1 MLSSDAASAALQFL
15 HPNEKHFVG
24 TTPLYDG
31 LLKFAVEHLQYAI
44 CPRAKCHTSE
54 SGLCMKLASAVIYV
68 LTSSMSVVIIARVKG
83 LSSYQL

>member
-31 LLKFAVEHLQYAI
+31 LPRFAVEHLQYAI
-44 CPRAKCHTSE
+44 QHLPRAKCHTAE
-54 SGLCMKLASAVIYV
+54 SGLCMKLTSASCYLRSYIIYEC
-68 LTSSMSVVIIARVKG
+68 SNHCKR
-83 LSSYQL
+83 